1 MTKEKFTRVPYGST
15 VHGQEEI
22 DAVISVLKESTQMG
36 AKVTSFE
43 NKIAQL
49 FEKEYGLMTNSGS
62 SALYLAIE
70 SLDLDDGAEV
80 ITPALTFATT
90 VACLVKNNLI
100 PSFVDV
106 KEDTYCIDE
115 MKIEKSITKKTR
127 AILAPDLLG
136 NICRWDLIKSIA
148 DKHNLLVLHDSAD
161 TLGATYKG
169 KSPGVF
175 TDLSITSFYGSHI
188 INGAGNGG
196 MLCSSDDSVIKKAKL
211 LRSWGRSSSLF
222 ADSESIENRFQVYL
236 DEIRYDAKFVFEEIG
251 YQLEPSEIS
260 AAFGL
265 IQLEKL
271 AKNFP
276 QQIVGVKDSS
286 YNLYEVL
293 KIPNFLIFPG
303 SELKLLKG
311 LELGNSGIISAVC
324 NVTAPLARKVYDDFN
339 NKKTQTFNKK
349 LCEVRKIF
357 DNYNLISGLH
367 SFMSVENEK
376 YQRILPP
383 LSLLS
388 ETQQK
393 EMMSKLK
400 GLDFFPE
407 KNIAA

>member
-1 MTKEKFTRVPYGST
+1 MAIQKGIYAASMSIFNQDLSLDIESTIKHSERLINEGLHGAIFFGSTGCAQLISSKEKKQLIDRLNKNELKDHFIIGTGVNSLNENVELMKHSLSNGIDRFLLMPPAYYKYSDEGAYSFYANVVQKVP
-15 VHGQEEI
+15 
-22 DAVISVLKESTQMG
+22 ES
-36 AKVTSFE
+36 
-43 NKIAQL
+43 KIIL
-49 FEKEYGLMTNSGS
+49 YNFEKLSG
-62 SALYLAIE
+62 
-70 SLDLDDGAEV
+70 
-80 ITPALTFATT
+80 
-90 VACLVKNNLI
+90 
-100 PSFVDV
+100 
-106 KEDTYCIDE
+106 
-115 MKIEKSITKKTR
+115 
-127 AILAPDLLG
+127 
-136 NICRWDLIKSIA
+136 
-148 DKHNLLVLHDSAD
+148 
-161 TLGATYKG
+161 YK
-169 KSPGVF
+169 F
-175 TDLSITSFYGSHI
+175 
-188 INGAGNGG
+188 
-196 MLCSSDDSVIKKAKL
+196 SVQI
-211 LRSWGRSSSLF
+211 
-222 ADSESIENRFQVYL
+222 V
-236 DEIRYDAKFVFEEIG
+236 
-251 YQLEPSEIS
+251 
-260 AAFGL
+260 
-265 IQLEKL
+265 EKL

-276 QQIVGVKDSS
+276 QQIVGIKDSS

-400 GLDFFPE
+400 GLDFFPA